1 MALQLSII
9 VPLYDEVESLPELNE
24 IIASVMQE
32 NQYSYE
38 IIYVDDGSR
47 DGSLQV
53 LETLHAA
60 NPDNVKVLSLR
71 RNFGKS
77 AALHEGFAVA
87 SGTYVVTMDADLQ
100 DDPREI
106 PALLAKLEE
115 GYDMVSGWKRNRQ
128 DPLTKTIPSK
138 FFNKTTAL
146 VTGIKLHDFNCGLK
160 AYRNEV
166 VKVLEVYGEMHRY
179 LPVLANWNGFRVSEI
194 PVQHHP
200 RKFGVTKFGLSR
212 FFNGFFDLLTVIF
225 ITRFNKAPLHFF
237 GFSGL
242 GIFAIGFVIL
252 LYFSMLWFLGEGIGQ
267 RPLFFLG
274 ILALIVGA
282 QFIFFGLLGEML
294 SHHFNANK
302 EYPLKKT
309 IGLER

>member
-128 DPLTKTIPSK
+128 DPFTKKIPYN

-302 EYPLKKT
+302 EYPLKNT